1 MTVYFLETGLVLLAA
16 PWTVVW
22 ERNAFLDAV
31 PSPSWRSFARQ
42 GAVRGAVSGLGL
54 LSLGVGLWELV
65 FIHGPAAERRRR
77 AEAETPS
84 PAAPMGERALAEEP
98 GSWLRKS

>member
-22 ERNAFLDAV
+22 ERNAFVDAV
-31 PSPSWRSFARQ
+31 PSWRSFARQ
-42 GAVRGAVSGLGL
+42 GAVRGTVSGLGV

-77 AEAETPS
+77 AEAEAPS
-84 PAAPMGERALAEEP
+84 PAAPLGERALAEEP